1 MRLPLCS
8 GVKLIL
14 PHTYGLLLAQLFHK
28 LMFPVILLKV
38 QEIKATS
45 SKAKTQDMV
54 AIRHSVSTSDQQR
67 TTVILLCE
75 DGSLRIYMASAEHT
89 GYWMAPEFQ
98 PARLVWC
105 ILTSTLTVS
114 KKKNQ
119 FRLITWRCGKI
130 SVRSSGARRFSF
142 QASNFFK
149 PHWPNGQEFKQVI
162 LLLNHL
168 LRLACNDPGLERR
181 ASYLC

>member
-1 MRLPLCS
+1 MGCS
-8 GVKLIL
+8 
-14 PHTYGLLLAQLFHK
+14 FHK
-28 LMFPVILLKV
+28 LMFTVILWQV

-98 PARLVWC
+98 PTRLVWC
-105 ILTSTLTVS
+105 ILTLTLTVS
-114 KKKNQ
+114 EKKTQ

-130 SVRSSGARRFSF
+130 SVPSSGQVDFPFRQVTFL
-142 QASNFFK
+142 K
-149 PHWPNGQEFKQVI
+149 PHLPNGQEFKQVI
-162 LLLNHL
+162 LLQNL
-168 LRLACNDPGLERR
+168 LVRLACNDPGQERR
-181 ASYLC
+181 ASYLS

>member
-1 MRLPLCS
+1 MGCS
-8 GVKLIL
+8 
-14 PHTYGLLLAQLFHK
+14 FHK
-28 LMFPVILLKV
+28 LMFTVILWQV

-98 PARLVWC
+98 PTRLVWC
-105 ILTSTLTVS
+105 ILTLTLRVS
-114 KKKNQ
+114 EKKTQ

-130 SVRSSGARRFSF
+130 SVPSSGASRFSF

-149 PHWPNGQEFKQVI
+149 TSLAQWARVQASHSVTKSFSTTRMQWPRSRKTCELPVLKTTWNTTLF
-162 LLLNHL
+162 
-168 LRLACNDPGLERR
+168 RR
-181 ASYLC
+181 DKFY

>member
-1 MRLPLCS
+1 
-8 GVKLIL
+8 
-14 PHTYGLLLAQLFHK
+14 
-28 LMFPVILLKV
+28 MFTVILWQV

-98 PARLVWC
+98 PARFVWF
-105 ILTSTLTVS
+105 ILTLTLTVS
-114 KKKNQ
+114 KKKN
-119 FRLITWRCGKI
+119 
-130 SVRSSGARRFSF
+130 SVSIDNVELWTKFPSGRPGEVDFLF
-142 QASNFFK
+142 MEVTFLK
-149 PHWPNGQEFKQVI
+149 PHWSNGQKFKQVI
-162 LLLNHL
+162 LLLNQL
-168 LRLACNDPGLERR
+168 LRLVCNDPGQEKCV
-181 ASYLC
+181 SYLS